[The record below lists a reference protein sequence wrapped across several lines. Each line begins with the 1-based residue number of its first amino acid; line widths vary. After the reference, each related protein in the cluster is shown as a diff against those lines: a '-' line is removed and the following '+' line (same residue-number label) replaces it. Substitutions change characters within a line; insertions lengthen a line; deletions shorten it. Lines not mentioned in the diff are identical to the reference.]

1 VIERDLSSISASEP
15 QAIQVI
21 QTNAT
26 ETGTSTNPSEL
37 PGLNAGIPA
46 APDLGNI
53 EISASAAIPEGAG
66 GFSPRNNARREGG
79 TSAPEEASSGHDLDA
94 VITAVAQSL
103 ASGGHATAATLL
115 EGGKWTIEGG
125 VVRME
130 VDCKAKMIKLTFNAA
145 AEKLIRQGL
154 TEAGAP
160 TRFMI
165 LPGEGLA
172 TPGVQ
177 RVRAPLG
184 SIEQEARNHPLVL
197 EAMSLFNADIVS
209 VIDLRRD

>member
-1 VIERDLSSISASEP
+1 MPGELRAGNADVSAVPYLDPIE
-15 QAIQVI
+15 V
-21 QTNAT
+21 
-26 ETGTSTNPSEL
+26 
-37 PGLNAGIPA
+37 
-46 APDLGNI
+46 
-53 EISASAAIPEGAG
+53 SAAAEIPEGAG
-66 GFSPRNNARREGG
+66 GFSPLNAPPQSEGD
-79 TSAPEEASSGHDLDA
+79 SAPEKFPPATAQPAAPANNLDA
-94 VITAVAQSL
+94 AISAVAQSL
-103 ASGGHATAATLL
+103 ASGGHSTAATLV

-125 VVRME
+125 VVRIE

-154 TEAGAP
+154 SEAGAP

-172 TPGVQ
+172 SPGAA

-197 EAMSLFNADIVS
+197 EAMSLFQAEIVS
-209 VIDLRRD
+209 VVDLRKD